1 MTRHCVAPL
10 LVAAAVVT
18 GCNVGP
24 TYRRPELPE
33 PAPAQ
38 YKENQP
44 GSPEAQSNGWRPAN
58 PQDALIRG
66 KWWEVF
72 GDPELNGLE
81 EQVIVNNQTI
91 KQAFENYMS
100 ALAVIDGAR
109 ATLFP
114 TVSVGASAN
123 ASGSNGAS
131 SATTVTGTGGT
142 GATPS
147 STAVVSSG
155 TRHTF
160 SLPVSASWEP
170 DLFGK
175 VRNTIDANVSAAQ
188 VSAATLANETLSQ
201 QATLAE
207 TYFELRGQ
215 DALQALFTQTVSDY
229 QESLRLTQTL
239 YRTGIDSEQDVA
251 QAETALRTAEA
262 NATAVERTRAQFE
275 HAIALLTGH
284 AAGSFSVPV
293 RPLDTTPPDIPTGV
307 PSQLLERRPDIA
319 GAERTMAEA
328 NARIG
333 VGKAADHPDIS
344 LTGSAGIQGSSLG
357 KLLSASVFFWSLG
370 GNAAQTLL
378 DFGARRAAVKQYEAA
393 YNASVASYRETVLNA
408 FKEVEDNLVATRTLA
423 DQTARQ
429 QLAVTASQRYQ
440 QLASIRY
447 RDGLDNYLNVLTA
460 QNAVFSS
467 LEAMVGLQTDRMTT
481 AVQLIVALG
490 GGWDASDLPN
500 PATPAAIRR

>member
-1 MTRHCVAPL
+1 MTRRFLLPL
-10 LVAAAVVT
+10 LIAAAIAT

-24 TYRRPELPE
+24 PYQRPALPE
-33 PAPAQ
+33 PPPAQ

-44 GSPEAQSNGWRPAN
+44 GTPEAQSNGWRPAN

-66 KWWEVF
+66 KWWEGF
-72 GDPELNGLE
+72 GDPELNALE
-81 EQVIVNNQTI
+81 EQVVVNNQTI
-91 KQAFENYMS
+91 KQAFENYMA
-100 ALAVIDGAR
+100 ALAVIAGSR

-114 TVSVGASAN
+114 TVSVSGSAS
-123 ASGSNGAS
+123 ASGSTGTS
-131 SATTVTGTGGT
+131 TSVATTPVTGAGGAPT
-142 GATPS
+142 SG
-147 STAVVSSG
+147 AVVTTG
-155 TRHTF
+155 TRHTY
-160 SLPVSASWEP
+160 SVPISASWEP

-175 VRNTIDANVSAAQ
+175 IRNTIEANVNAAQ

-207 TYFELRGQ
+207 TYFQLRGE

-262 NATAVERTRAQFE
+262 DAVAVERTRAQYE

-293 RPLDTTPPDIPTGV
+293 RALSATPPEIPTGV

-319 GAERTMAEA
+319 TAERSMAEA

-333 VGKAADHPDIS
+333 VGKAAYYPDIS
-344 LTGSAGIQGSSLG
+344 LTGSAGLQGSSIA

-370 GNAAQTLL
+370 GSAAETVL
-378 DFGARRAAVKQYEAA
+378 DFGARHAAVKQSEAE
-393 YNASVASYRETVLNA
+393 YNASVANYRETVLNA
-408 FKEVEDNLVATRTLA
+408 FKEVEDYLAATRTLA

-460 QNAVFSS
+460 QNAVFTS
-467 LEAMVGLQTDRMTT
+467 LETMVGLQTDRMTT

-490 GGWDASDLPN
+490 GGWNVSDLPN
-500 PATPAAIRR
+500 PGAPQPRR

>member
-1 MTRHCVAPL
+1 MTRRFVAPL
-10 LVAAAVVT
+10 VVAATVVA

-24 TYRRPELPE
+24 PYQRPQLPE
-33 PAPAQ
+33 PAPSQ

-44 GSPEAQSNGWRPAN
+44 GSQEAQSNGWRPAN
-58 PQDALIRG
+58 PQDAMIRG
-66 KWWEVF
+66 KWWDVF
-72 GDPELNGLE
+72 GDAELNALE
-81 EQVIVNNQTI
+81 EQVLVNNQTI
-91 KQAFENYMS
+91 KQSFENYMA
-100 ALAVIDGAR
+100 ALAVIDSAR
-109 ATLFP
+109 ATQFP
-114 TVSVGASAN
+114 TVSVGLNAS

-131 SATTVTGTGGT
+131 SATTVTGTGGAPT
-142 GATPS
+142 SA
-147 STAVVSSG
+147 AVVSSG
-155 TRHTF
+155 TRHTV

-175 VRNTIDANVSAAQ
+175 VRNTIEANVNAAQ

-215 DALQALFTQTVSDY
+215 DSLQALFAQTVSDY

-262 NATAVERTRAQFE
+262 NATAVERARAQFE

-293 RPLDTTPPDIPTGV
+293 RALDATPPQVPTGV

-319 GAERTMAEA
+319 GAERAMAEA

-333 VGKAADHPDIS
+333 VGKAAYYPDVS
-344 LTGSAGIQGSSLG
+344 LIGSAGIQSSSVV
-357 KLLSASVFFWSLG
+357 KLLSASMFFWSLG
-370 GNAAQTLL
+370 GSAAQTVL
-378 DFGARRAAVKQYEAA
+378 DFGARRAAVRQFEAE
-393 YNASVASYRETVLNA
+393 YNASVANYRETVLNA
-408 FKEVEDNLVATRTLA
+408 FKEVEDDLAATRTLA

-460 QNAVFSS
+460 QNSVFTS

-490 GGWDASDLPN
+490 GGWDVSDLPA
-500 PATPAAIRR
+500 PATLRAIRR